1 LQPGFNHNFAADAT
15 AAGTARVATAARRR
29 YTSGMAPKEISLD
42 ELRDG
47 IRASG
52 LRVTA
57 SRIAVLRSLH
67 RESAPRAHGE
77 IAEELAPEGWDRAT
91 VYRILTDFVEAGLV
105 RRADLG
111 DHVWRFE
118 RIRVE
123 TQHETADHPHFLC
136 NECGDVTCLPDE
148 SVRVAP
154 ARGAPKALR
163 KKGLEI
169 QIRGVCDRCA

>member
-1 LQPGFNHNFAADAT
+1 MPSSAVT
-15 AAGTARVATAARRR
+15 RVATAARRR
-29 YTSGMAPKEISLD
+29 YTSEMAPKEISVD
-42 ELRDG
+42 ELRDQL
-47 IRASG
+47 RASG

-67 RESAPRAHGE
+67 RDAAPRAHGE

-91 VYRILTDFVEAGLV
+91 VYRILTDFVEAGLA
-105 RRADLG
+105 RRSDLG

-118 RIRVE
+118 RIRAE
-123 TQHETADHPHFLC
+123 TKHETAAHPHFLC
-136 NECGDVTCLPDE
+136 NECGHVTCLPDE

-169 QIRGVCDRCA
+169 QLRGVCDRCA

>member
-1 LQPGFNHNFAADAT
+1 
-15 AAGTARVATAARRR
+15 
-29 YTSGMAPKEISLD
+29 MAHKEISVD
-42 ELRDG
+42 ELRERV
-47 IRASG
+47 RASG

-57 SRIAVLRSLH
+57 SRIAVLQSLH
-67 RESAPRAHGE
+67 RHATPRAHGE

-91 VYRILTDFVEAGLV
+91 VYRILTDFAEAGLV

-118 RIRVE
+118 LLRAE
-123 TQHETADHPHFLC
+123 TKHESAAHPHFLC
-136 NECGDVTCLPDE
+136 NSCGDVTCLPDE

-154 ARGAPKALR
+154 ARGAPKAMR

-169 QIRGVCDRCA
+169 QVRGVCDRCA